1 MQYCN
6 SWTIIKGVYYKWF
19 LPSIS
24 SLISFKSTNIELKMF
39 KIINMHLSK
48 KVALTTDGSYIKKV
62 AQKVQ
67 ELAVSK
73 VSNCQRAISI

>member
-1 MQYCN
+1 
-6 SWTIIKGVYYKWF
+6 
-19 LPSIS
+19 
-24 SLISFKSTNIELKMF
+24 MF

-73 VSNCQRAISI
+73 VSNCQRAISIQNYLPAGYRLPGYKIITKGVFKLDIDCQVIKL